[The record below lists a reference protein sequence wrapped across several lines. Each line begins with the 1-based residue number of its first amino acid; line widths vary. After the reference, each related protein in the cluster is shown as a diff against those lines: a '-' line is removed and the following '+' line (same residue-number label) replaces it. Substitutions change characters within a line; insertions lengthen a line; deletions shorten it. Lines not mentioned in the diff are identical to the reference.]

1 MFAFFLYY
9 VGNAN
14 IHRITSQGHYELKFD
29 LQDFEGNTTYALYDN
44 FSLSSEEDYFRLS
57 IGNYSGNAGSSLEL

>member
-1 MFAFFLYY
+1 MFAFLYS

-29 LQDFEGNTTYALYDN
+29 LEDFDGNTTYALYDN

-57 IGNYSGNAGSSLEL
+57 IGNYSGNAGR